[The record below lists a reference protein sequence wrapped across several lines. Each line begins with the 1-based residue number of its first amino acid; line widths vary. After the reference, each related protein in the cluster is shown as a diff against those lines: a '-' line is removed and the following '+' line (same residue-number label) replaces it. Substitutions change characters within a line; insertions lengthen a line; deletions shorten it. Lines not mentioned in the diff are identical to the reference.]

1 MRRFLASWPAA
12 CSLGLCVL
20 LVAACSGDGS
30 RCAALPGG
38 SRYCLQATTDLVPFD
53 AQQKVDVVFDGRTET
68 IIAQVEADALGMRFV
83 GTTPFGQKLVQ
94 LNFDNEHVTLETTL
108 MKGLDPV
115 LLLALVQIATWPA
128 ERVRAGLSDSA
139 LVLDADG
146 QRRLVKDGS
155 ELVLIKYTRG
165 RPPLGDMSI
174 QLPKAGV
181 EFTIINLDVAETWQ
195 THNE

>member
-1 MRRFLASWPAA
+1 MKRFFSTWPVALPVCLSVFLAAA
-12 CSLGLCVL
+12 C
-20 LVAACSGDGS
+20 ANDGS
-30 RCAALPGG
+30 RCTALPGG
-38 SRYCLQATTDLVPFD
+38 SRYCLQTTADVVPFD
-53 AQQKVDVVFDGRTET
+53 VQQKVDVVFDSRTET

-94 LNFDNEHVTLETTL
+94 LSFDNDHVTLETSL
-108 MKGLDPV
+108 MKGLDPI

-128 ERVRAGLSDSA
+128 KMVRAGLGDSV

-155 ELVLIKYTRG
+155 DLALIKYTRG

-181 EFTIINLDVAETWQ
+181 EFAIVNLDVADTR
-195 THNE
+195 